1 MKFVIGKKG
10 LCVSTSLIM
19 LIPLAFAF
27 CMFPVKDVIV
37 MVGVYVSF
45 SNRMNKINNQ
55 FVEADR
61 KNKEINNER
70 K

>member
-10 LCVSTSLIM
+10 LCVSVSLMM

-37 MVGVYVSF
+37 MVIAVAILVALVWFGIYEKD
-45 SNRMNKINNQ
+45 KISG
-55 FVEADR
+55 
-61 KNKEINNER
+61 
-70 K
+70 